1 MIKCIESNVSKLCN
15 CLLYALIALIDL
27 LIVTN
32 IVWFE
37 LQMDVSPL
45 ITKNRNPL
53 NSAHNWANIIE
64 WKSFK
69 NHFSGGSRCNT
80 MDGYGRRATDPRLNV
95 VIRTLRRQHR
105 CFTTESVLW
114 PNNPIIGGWAVLFTP
129 WKYIFT
135 LTWNLVGVSYFSHP
149 LLSIFEV
156 SSFLT
161 SSPLHIWGL
170 WNRFSLHFQVSIS
183 R

>member
-1 MIKCIESNVSKLCN
+1 
-15 CLLYALIALIDL
+15 
-27 LIVTN
+27 
-32 IVWFE
+32 
-37 LQMDVSPL
+37 MDVSPL

-129 WKYIFT
+129 WKYIFYLLFMYKFYLWKSEIFWPLT
-135 LTWNLVGVSYFSHP
+135 LLTRWKWSIYQSTNQWPCQSQPQSSSLVHCPMSPSLSLGKVFCVSTRNC
-149 LLSIFEV
+149 
-156 SSFLT
+156 SS
-161 SSPLHIWGL
+161 WE
-170 WNRFSLHFQVSIS
+170 
-183 R
+183 